1 MNRTKVEW
9 CDSTWNPVTGCKH
22 GCEYCYA
29 KRIAERY
36 AGSVSAGS
44 FDGRKLVELDEQPL
58 VERKNGKVSGAPF
71 PVGFRP
77 TLHKYRLWEPAHVK
91 KPQTI
96 FVCSMADLFGEW
108 VPDEWIAEVFNACL
122 LSPQHRYLFLTKNP
136 GRYMKLAEAGV
147 LPEENNFWYGSSVPT
162 PETTFWWS
170 DHHNTFVSIEPML
183 EAFPT
188 DGDCAVKKVGWIIL
202 GAMTGPRSKKHQPKK
217 EWIDPLVEDACA
229 LDVPVFMKDSL
240 IPVVGEE
247 NMRRE
252 LPWRR

>member
-1 MNRTKVEW
+1 MNRTKIEW

-147 LPEENNFWYGSSVPT
+147 LPEENNF
-162 PETTFWWS
+162 
-170 DHHNTFVSIEPML
+170 
-183 EAFPT
+183 
-188 DGDCAVKKVGWIIL
+188 
-202 GAMTGPRSKKHQPKK
+202 
-217 EWIDPLVEDACA
+217 
-229 LDVPVFMKDSL
+229 
-240 IPVVGEE
+240 
-247 NMRRE
+247 
-252 LPWRR
+252 